1 MDTML
6 VFVEIKGGEPR
17 KASLECL
24 SEGRKLRDAG
34 NMSVDAIVFGKL
46 PDAAREKILPYV
58 NRLVRIT
65 DTVLESYTAEGYAA
79 ALAKYSAEVSPKLIV
94 AGATTIGR
102 DFLPRAAVILSAGIA
117 SDVTEARWSENPL
130 RCVRPIYGGKVLT
143 EVSITGSPAIV
154 TTRPNA
160 FGVEPAGEGKGDY
173 VERELGISAEQVKTR
188 VVRVE
193 EEKKERPELTE
204 ADIIV
209 SGGRGMKAA
218 ENFKLLEDM
227 ADVIGSAVGATRSV
241 VDAKWRPEEDQVGKS
256 GKTVSPKLYIAV
268 GLSGAIHHIMGMDTS
283 KVVLAVNKDPNAIIF
298 NYADYG
304 IEGDLFEVIPA
315 MTEELKKRTGN

>member
-65 DTVLESYTAEGYAA
+65 DTALESYTAEGYAA
-79 ALAKYSAEVSPKLIV
+79 ALAKYAAELGPKLII

-102 DFLPRAAVILSAGIA
+102 DFLPRAAVILGAGIA
-117 SDVTEARWSENPL
+117 SDVTEAHWSENPL

-143 EVSITGSPAIV
+143 EVSITGSPAMV

-160 FGVEPAGEGKGDY
+160 FGVEPANDGKGDY

-227 ADVIGSAVGATRSV
+227 ADVIGAAVGATRSV

-256 GKTVSPKLYIAV
+256 GKTVSPKLYMAF

-315 MTEELKKRTGN
+315 MTEELKKRMGK

>member
-34 NMSVDAIVFGKL
+34 SMSVDAIVFGKL

-58 NRLVRIT
+58 NRLVRVT

-79 ALAKYSAEVSPKLIV
+79 ALAKYAAEVSPKLII

-102 DFLPRAAVILSAGIA
+102 DFLPRAAVILGAGIA
-117 SDVTEARWSENPL
+117 SDVTEVHWSENPL

-160 FGVEPAGEGKGDY
+160 FGVVPANDGKGDF

-209 SGGRGMKAA
+209 SGGRGLKAA

-227 ADVIGSAVGATRSV
+227 ADVIGAAVGATRSV

-256 GKTVSPKLYIAV
+256 GKTVSPKLYIAF

-315 MTEELKKRTGN
+315 MTEELKKRTEK